1 MTGVGKRGPDKKPR
15 TIRSSLF
22 LTMTGLAPGDY
33 VYMEVEDTAAAV
45 RIMRR
50 VSGKR
55 NRPAGMSQMTFTC
68 ETKYTI
74 GAAAGEYGVAV
85 KISRIS

>member
-1 MTGVGKRGPDKKPR
+1 MSNRGKRGPDKKPR

-22 LTMTGLAPGDY
+22 LTMTGLGPGDY
-33 VYMEVEDTAAAV
+33 VYIEVEDMPAAT

-55 NRPAGMSQMTFTC
+55 NRPAGMSHMTFTC
-68 ETKYTI
+68 ETKHVI
-74 GAAAGEYGVAV
+74 GTVVGEYGVAV
-85 KISRIS
+85 KISRIL